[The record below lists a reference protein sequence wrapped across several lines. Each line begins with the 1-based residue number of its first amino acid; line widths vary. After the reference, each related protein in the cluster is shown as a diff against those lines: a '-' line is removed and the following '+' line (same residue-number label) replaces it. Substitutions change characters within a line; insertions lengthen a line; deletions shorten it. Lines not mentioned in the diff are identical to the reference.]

1 MLQRMRHINH
11 RGNEDVLFFQRDRR
25 IKKMCVLYGKDRWIE
40 NEKRDE
46 ENSFK
51 DSRKKSVIMENV
63 EIPTKICA

>member
-1 MLQRMRHINH
+1 
-11 RGNEDVLFFQRDRR
+11 
-25 IKKMCVLYGKDRWIE
+25 MCVLYGKDRWTE